1 MAIFS
6 LSLTEPFG
14 HLTVMTIQSWEVVSR
29 QFRGAIICTHLLCTG
44 PSLWTIDELRPVVQG
59 FSMAESMVKSHPII
73 QRYVFAPLFS
83 KVLLTVGV
91 NLPTASMY

>member
-1 MAIFS
+1 MDVQLHGNWETSMAIFS

-73 QRYVFAPLFS
+73 QR
-83 KVLLTVGV
+83 
-91 NLPTASMY
+91 